1 MLLSDRIDSI
11 YNNKDAQCQPGCKF
25 SNYIFGSNFIN
36 CTCSVEK
43 EEETVE
49 EVKIDKLNAKTFGQ
63 SFYYVLKYSN
73 YKILK
78 CYKLVF
84 VKSVFTKN
92 KGGIIIFILFI
103 LYLMCLITYICRGLR
118 PLKKKLGFAMY
129 DNKGD
134 LLPFKS
140 NISVYFPPKKKKSSM
155 KTKGTRESAKTLTKL
170 DLGSN
175 ENKKNVKLVAKVN
188 SKSAFKEKKGKRSTQ
203 QYQSSKDITHS
214 NLNKHKS
221 RKSASN
227 SRKESETKLEISE
240 KAEKLFDDFELNE
253 LEYEEA
259 IIHDQRNFFRV
270 YLSLLKRE
278 HRIIFTFFVCND
290 YNLAPVK
297 LSRFIF
303 LLATDMT
310 MNVFFFSDSS
320 MHKIYL
326 SYGKYDFIQQ
336 IPQIIYSTIVSQII
350 EVFLCYLSMTDTLI
364 YEIKDLAIEPKN
376 INVIKQTFDHINR
389 KLIIYWIITFICFLV
404 YWYIVAVFCAVY
416 ENTQIIFIKDSLIS
430 SVTGFIYPFIL
441 YIFPSSFRKCSIRCK
456 NNKCLY
462 KFSEIIHFF

>member
-1 MLLSDRIDSI
+1 
-11 YNNKDAQCQPGCKF
+11 
-25 SNYIFGSNFIN
+25 
-36 CTCSVEK
+36 
-43 EEETVE
+43 
-49 EVKIDKLNAKTFGQ
+49 
-63 SFYYVLKYSN
+63 
-73 YKILK
+73 
-78 CYKLVF
+78 
-84 VKSVFTKN
+84 
-92 KGGIIIFILFI
+92 
-103 LYLMCLITYICRGLR
+103 MCLITHICRGLE
-118 PLKKKLGFAMY
+118 PLRKKLGFEI
-129 DNKGD
+129 DEKKGE
-134 LLPFKS
+134 LILYKS
-140 NISVYFPPKKKKSSM
+140 TVFFPPKKKKSSM
-155 KTKGTRESAKTLTKL
+155 KSKVNRESAKTLTKL
-170 DLGSN
+170 KLDKNEKG
-175 ENKKNVKLVAKVN
+175 ENKKYVKLASKIN
-188 SKSAFKEKKGKRSTQ
+188 NKSTFKENKEKRKTHQYHSSKEIIHSNTNKSKHRKSKSKKRKESDTQLEFKEKNYKK
-203 QYQSSKDITHS
+203 Y
-214 NLNKHKS
+214 
-221 RKSASN
+221 
-227 SRKESETKLEISE
+227 
-240 KAEKLFDDFELNE
+240 DDFELNE

-259 IIHDQRNFFRV
+259 VIYDKRNFFQV
-270 YLSLLKRE
+270 YFSVIKRE

-336 IPQIIYSTIVSQII
+336 IPQILYSTIVSQII

-364 YEIKDLAIEPKN
+364 YEIKDLAFEKKN
-376 INVIKQTFDHINR
+376 INVIKQTFDRINR

-441 YIFPSSFRKCSIRCK
+441 YIFPASFRKCSIRCK

-462 KFSEIIHFF
+462 KFSEIIPFF

>member
-1 MLLSDRIDSI
+1 L
-11 YNNKDAQCQPGCKF
+11 P
-25 SNYIFGSNFIN
+25 
-36 CTCSVEK
+36 
-43 EEETVE
+43 
-49 EVKIDKLNAKTFGQ
+49 KT
-63 SFYYVLKYSN
+63 
-73 YKILK
+73 
-78 CYKLVF
+78 
-84 VKSVFTKN
+84 T
-92 KGGIIIFILFI
+92 
-103 LYLMCLITYICRGLR
+103 
-118 PLKKKLGFAMY
+118 
-129 DNKGD
+129 D
-134 LLPFKS
+134 L
-140 NISVYFPPKKKKSSM
+140 FPPKKKKSAFKDKNAKKKKRNATAFDIVGNTAT
-155 KTKGTRESAKTLTKL
+155 KTVKVKDDTKRFSSKSEINEHAKKNKGKEKR
-170 DLGSN
+170 
-175 ENKKNVKLVAKVN
+175 NKKL
-188 SKSAFKEKKGKRSTQ
+188 SSSTKEISRPVLSRT
-203 QYQSSKDITHS
+203 
-214 NLNKHKS
+214 KS
-221 RKSASN
+221 RKSKSN

-376 INVIKQTFDHINR
+376 INVIKQTFDRINR

-441 YIFPSSFRKCSIRCK
+441 YIFPASFRKCSIRCK

-462 KFSEIIHFF
+462 KFSEIIPFF